1 MKPLVSILVPAYNAA
16 EYIAATL
23 ESAVAQTWPHR
34 EIIVVNDGSRDRTLE
49 IARSFEPRGV
59 TVVTQPNQGAAAARN
74 AALKASRGDYIQW
87 LDADDLLA
95 PEKIARQ
102 IAALGPDADPR
113 VLLSAEWGR
122 FMYRPDRAEF
132 TPTALWSELSPADW
146 LRLKLGN
153 NLYMQTAT
161 WLVSRELT
169 EAAGPWNTALLG
181 DDDGEYFCRV
191 LLGSQSVRFVPGAR
205 VFYRLAGAD
214 TLSNIGQSDRKME
227 AHVHSMRLHIG
238 YLRSLEDSE
247 RVHAACVQYLQTSLI
262 HVYPERP
269 DIVQQMQDLAAQLG
283 GHLTLPQ
290 LSWKYSLLG
299 AVFGIQQAKRWQGKL
314 RSARWTVVR
323 RWDRTL
329 SRLGGNRAT
338 GTA

>member
-1 MKPLVSILVPAYNAA
+1 M
-16 EYIAATL
+16 
-23 ESAVAQTWPHR
+23 
-34 EIIVVNDGSRDRTLE
+34 
-49 IARSFEPRGV
+49 
-59 TVVTQPNQGAAAARN
+59 TQPNQGAAAARN

-238 YLRSLEDSE
+238 YLRLLEDSE
-247 RVHAACVQYLQTSLI
+247 RVHAACVQDPANLADSRLSRASGHRAADAGPGRAARRTFDAAA
-262 HVYPERP
+262 VVVE
-269 DIVQQMQDLAAQLG
+269 VLAARG
-283 GHLTLPQ
+283 GVRDPAGQTL
-290 LSWKYSLLG
+290 
-299 AVFGIQQAKRWQGKL
+299 AGK
-314 RSARWTVVR
+314 A
-323 RWDRTL
+323 
-329 SRLGGNRAT
+329 A
-338 GTA
+338 